1 MMKRFTRSMLS
12 RSLSVLIAAAS
23 LLLPLASA
31 TPAHAGA
38 AVWQSTN
45 FQYIWGSGYRNPTFG
60 QNGLEQDANGH
71 AASTKDSNRSTLT
84 IEHAD
89 AWAYGDNFLFFDIT
103 NAEATRKGTNSKTSI
118 YGEISPRL
126 SLGKISGQDLSF
138 SVVKDVLLAGTLEVD
153 GGGANGFHNYLYGLG
168 FSLNL
173 PKFNFAD
180 LNVYVRNDT
189 NQSGVTY
196 QITPVW
202 QVPFTVGKAD
212 FVFEG
217 FADIAGA
224 EGDLSFNID
233 FQPRLLLDLG
243 KVWDKPGNLYL
254 GTEFMIWHNKFG
266 FKGVNE
272 FVPQAMLKWVL

>member
-1 MMKRFTRSMLS
+1 MMKRFTRSTLA
-12 RSLSVLIAAAS
+12 RTVKTLILAA
-23 LLLPLASA
+23 LLAAPVAVVND
-31 TPAHAGA
+31 AHAGA

-45 FQYIWGSGYRNPTFG
+45 FQYIWGAGFRNPTFG
-60 QNGLEQDANGH
+60 ANGPVQDVNGH
-71 AASTKDSNRSTLT
+71 VASTKDSNRSTIT
-84 IEHAD
+84 VEHAD
-89 AWAYGDNFLFFDIT
+89 AWKYGDNFFFFDIT
-103 NAEATRKGTNSKTSI
+103 NGEFTRRGTDKKTSI
-118 YGEISPRL
+118 YGELSPRL
-126 SLGKISGQDLSF
+126 SLGKISGQDLSYLF
-138 SVVKDVLLAGTLEVD
+138 VKDLLLAGTLEVD
-153 GGGANGFHNYLYGLG
+153 GGAGGGFHNYLYGLG

-217 FADIAGA
+217 FSDIAGP

-243 KVWDKPGNLYL
+243 KVWDKPGNLYF
-254 GTEFMIWHNKFG
+254 GTELMIWHNKFG

-272 FVPQAMLKWVL
+272 FAPQAMLKWVL

>member
-1 MMKRFTRSMLS
+1 VLVTAKGDVKYIPTPRFM
-12 RSLSVLIAAAS
+12 AD
-23 LLLPLASA
+23 LAINP
-31 TPAHAGA
+31 TGA
-38 AVWQSTN
+38 AQEAAVPPASSETRN
-45 FQYIWGSGYRNPTFG
+45 FGPS
-60 QNGLEQDANGH
+60 DANTP
-71 AASTKDSNRSTLT
+71 SVKQ
-84 IEHAD
+84 
-89 AWAYGDNFLFFDIT
+89 
-103 NAEATRKGTNSKTSI
+103 GTDT
-118 YGEISPRL
+118 
-126 SLGKISGQDLSF
+126 
-138 SVVKDVLLAGTLEVD
+138 GTPV
-153 GGGANGFHNYLYGLG
+153 GNNGLG

-202 QVPFTVGKAD
+202 QVPFSVGKAD

-217 FADIAGA
+217 FSDIAGP

-243 KVWDKPGNLYL
+243 KVWDKPGNLYF
-254 GTEFMIWHNKFG
+254 GTELMIWHNKFG

-272 FVPQAMLKWVL
+272 FAPQAMLKWVL